1 MSIQANLKEVL
12 ADLPSGVRLVA
23 VSKFHPNEA
32 IEEAYTAGQRIF
44 GESKVQE
51 MTQKYET
58 LPKDIEW
65 HFIGHLQT
73 NKIKYMA
80 PYVAMIHGIDSY
92 KLLVEVNKQAQKC
105 SRVIPCLLQIHIA
118 EEETKFGFSF
128 DECREMLQK
137 GDWKELHHIQIS
149 GVMGMATNIDDTEQ
163 IKKEFCSLNTF
174 FKEIK
179 RTSFAGLSLRNPV
192 IISSSSLT
200 NSAEKNKKLEL
211 AGAGAIVLKSVF
223 EEQIMMQAHHMATYD
238 SPEAGDYLST
248 YVRSHAIKEYID
260 LIQET
265 KRLCTIP
272 IIASINC
279 FSSSEWTDFA
289 RTMQDAGA
297 DALELNILSL
307 QTEKEYQ
314 YGAFEQRHIDILS
327 SVKKHVSI
335 PVIIKLG
342 TNLTNPI
349 ALINQLYANG
359 AAAVVLFNRF
369 YQPDINIETK
379 SYSSGEVFSHPS
391 DLANGLRWTAIA
403 SAQVPQIDYAISGGV
418 HDGKAMVKAILAGA
432 SAVEVC
438 SVIYQKGENFIE
450 SMTEELSEWMKK
462 QGYNTIS
469 EFKSEMNA
477 LSTGESNP
485 FERTQFMK
493 YFSSKE

>member
-1 MSIQANLKEVL
+1 
-12 ADLPSGVRLVA
+12 
-23 VSKFHPNEA
+23 
-32 IEEAYTAGQRIF
+32 
-44 GESKVQE
+44 
-51 MTQKYET
+51 MTQLK
-58 LPKDIEW
+58 
-65 HFIGHLQT
+65 
-73 NKIKYMA
+73 
-80 PYVAMIHGIDSY
+80 
-92 KLLVEVNKQAQKC
+92 
-105 SRVIPCLLQIHIA
+105 
-118 EEETKFGFSF
+118 
-128 DECREMLQK
+128 
-137 GDWKELHHIQIS
+137 
-149 GVMGMATNIDDTEQ
+149 
-163 IKKEFCSLNTF
+163 
-174 FKEIK
+174 
-179 RTSFAGLSLRNPV
+179 TSFAGLSLRNPV

-349 ALINQLYANG
+349 ALINQLYAN
-359 AAAVVLFNRF
+359 V
-369 YQPDINIETK
+369 ETK

>member
-1 MSIQANLKEVL
+1 
-12 ADLPSGVRLVA
+12 
-23 VSKFHPNEA
+23 
-32 IEEAYTAGQRIF
+32 
-44 GESKVQE
+44 
-51 MTQKYET
+51 MTQLK
-58 LPKDIEW
+58 
-65 HFIGHLQT
+65 
-73 NKIKYMA
+73 
-80 PYVAMIHGIDSY
+80 
-92 KLLVEVNKQAQKC
+92 
-105 SRVIPCLLQIHIA
+105 
-118 EEETKFGFSF
+118 
-128 DECREMLQK
+128 
-137 GDWKELHHIQIS
+137 
-149 GVMGMATNIDDTEQ
+149 
-163 IKKEFCSLNTF
+163 
-174 FKEIK
+174 
-179 RTSFAGLSLRNPV
+179 TSFAGLSLRNPV

-314 YGAFEQRHIDILS
+314 YGAFGQRHIDILS